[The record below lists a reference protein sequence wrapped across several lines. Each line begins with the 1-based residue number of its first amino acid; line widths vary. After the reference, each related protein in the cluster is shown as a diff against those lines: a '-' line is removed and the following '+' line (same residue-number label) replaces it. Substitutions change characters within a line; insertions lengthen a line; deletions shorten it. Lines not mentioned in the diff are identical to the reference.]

1 MAFDRDQFIER
12 LQQMRRPLQF
22 AARQNVRKI
31 AVLQD
36 LEARVLEWLDAAMAL
51 QPPPAVAANLDAC
64 RRLFSGFD
72 RADPTTKF
80 QVITTTLG
88 RLDHLLALVERRE
101 AVPRQPPIAAPSP
114 ASEEEAGRGAGDA
127 RLSPLPTF
135 PRQGGRSPSAAGRYV
150 KSSTRNGEDRS
161 TDAPIASP
169 EPTDILTQSIQFLKG
184 VGPNRAQMLRRLG
197 IETIGDAL
205 ALLPRRYEDRTNLKP
220 IRSLEVGKQETFEG
234 TILVSGSSR
243 TGRGRRLW
251 EIIIGDATGTLRC
264 LWFQFHE
271 TYMRQRYRTG
281 QRVIVTGEIR
291 INPYSGHRKE
301 VHHPDLE
308 TIEADEREPLHVGRI
323 VPVYPATEGLHQ
335 KTLRTVI
342 KRIVDEFADQASD
355 CLPSTMRERL
365 QLLMAPQAFREVHF
379 PSPEADLAAL
389 NRWTSEAH
397 RRLVFEEFFLLELGL
412 ALRQR
417 ATTIEERGVTY
428 RGTGALGERLRS
440 QLPFTLTAAQQRVVA
455 EIVENMRRPH
465 PMNRLLQGDVGSG
478 KTIVALLAMLLAIES
493 GFQAA
498 IMAPTE
504 ILAEQHYLTMHRLVD
519 RLGVR
524 VTLLTSAT
532 KGSRRR
538 GLLETIAAGD
548 VDLIVGTHALI
559 QEGVEF
565 KTLGLA
571 VIDEQHRFGVLQR
584 ATLKRKGYYPDV
596 LVMTATP
603 IPRTL
608 AMTVY
613 GDLDVS
619 IIDELPPGRLPVMT
633 RLCYDSRRGESY
645 ELMRGAL
652 RQGRQAYVV
661 YPLIEES
668 EKTDLRAATA
678 MAEQL
683 QREVFPEFRVGL
695 LHGRLKSDEKE
706 QIMRA
711 FAAGDLQVLVSTTVI
726 EVGVDVPNASVMLV
740 EHAERFGLAQ
750 LHQLRGRVG
759 RSHHQAYCL
768 LMADFPMSE
777 EAKQRLRAL
786 TESHDGFMIAEQD
799 LEIRGPGE
807 FLGTRQS
814 GLPELRVA
822 HLIRDQR
829 VLAEARREA
838 FALVANDPHLSLPEH
853 AALRQAL
860 LNRWQ
865 HKFELMHVG

>member
-1 MAFDRDQFIER
+1 MAFDRDQFVER
-12 LQQMRRPLQF
+12 LQQIRRPLAF

-36 LEARVLEWLDAAMAL
+36 LEARLLEWLEAATAL
-51 QPPPAVAANLDAC
+51 HPAPELAANLDAC
-64 RRLFSGFD
+64 RRLFTGFD
-72 RADPTTKF
+72 RADPHTKR
-80 QVITTTLG
+80 QVITTALG
-88 RLDHLLALVERRE
+88 RLDHLMVLVDKQLPET
-101 AVPRQPPIAAPSP
+101 PQHPP
-114 ASEEEAGRGAGDA
+114 
-127 RLSPLPTF
+127 LL
-135 PRQGGRSPSAAGRYV
+135 SPSA
-150 KSSTRNGEDRS
+150 SPT
-161 TDAPIASP
+161 TPPAPVNV
-169 EPTDILTQSIQFLKG
+169 LTESIQFLKG
-184 VGPNRAQMLRRLG
+184 VGPARAQMLRRLG

-205 ALLPRRYEDRTNLKP
+205 ALLPRRYDDRTNLKP
-220 IRSLEVGKQETFEG
+220 IRSLQVGTRETFEG

-243 TGRGRRLW
+243 TGRGRRLY
-251 EIIIGDATGTLRC
+251 EMIVGDATGTMRC

-271 TYMRQRYRTG
+271 AYMRQRYRTG
-281 QRVIVTGEIR
+281 QRVIVTGEVR
-291 INPYSGHRKE
+291 INAYSGQRKE

-308 TIEADEREPLHVGRI
+308 LIEADEREPLHTGRM

-342 KRIVDEFADQASD
+342 KRIVDEYAHQVED
-355 CLPSTMRERL
+355 CLPPALRERL
-365 QLLMAPQAFREVHF
+365 HLMEASQALREVHF
-379 PSPEADLAAL
+379 PSADADLEAL
-389 NRWTSEAH
+389 NHWSSEAH

-417 ATTIEERGVTY
+417 DTTIEERRIAY
-428 RGTGALGERLRS
+428 HGTGALADQLRT
-440 QLPFTLTAAQQRVVA
+440 QLPFKLTTAQEHVLA
-455 EIVENMRRPH
+455 EIMANMRRPH

-498 IMAPTE
+498 IMVPTE
-504 ILAEQHYLTMHRLVD
+504 ILAEQHYLTMHRLVEP
-519 RLGVR
+519 LGVR
-524 VTLLTSAT
+524 VMLLTSAI

-538 GLLETIAAGD
+538 ELLETIAAGD

-559 QEGVEF
+559 QEGLEF
-565 KTLGLA
+565 KALGLA

-584 ATLKRKGYYPDV
+584 ATLKRKGYSPDV

-613 GDLDVS
+613 GDLEVS
-619 IIDELPPGRLPVMT
+619 IIDELPPGRLPVIT
-633 RLCYDSRRGESY
+633 QLCYESRRGQSY
-645 ELMRGAL
+645 ELMRQVL
-652 RQGRQAYVV
+652 RQGRQVYVV

-683 QREVFPEFRVGL
+683 QREVLPEFRVGL
-695 LHGRLKSDEKE
+695 LHGRLKSDQKE
-706 QIMRA
+706 HIMRA
-711 FAAGDLQVLVSTTVI
+711 FSSGDLEVLVSTTVI
-726 EVGVDVPNASVMLV
+726 EVGVDVPNATLMLV

-750 LHQLRGRVG
+750 LHQFRGRVG

-777 EAKQRLRAL
+777 EAKQRLQTL
-786 TESHDGFMIAEQD
+786 TEHDDGFMIAERD
-799 LEIRGPGE
+799 LQIRGPGE

-838 FALVANDPHLSLPEH
+838 FALVAEDPHLSRPEH
-853 AALRQAL
+853 GGLRQAL
-860 LNRWQ
+860 MHRWHQ
-865 HKFELMHVG
+865 KFELMHVG

>member
-1 MAFDRDQFIER
+1 MAFDRDQFVER
-12 LQQMRRPLQF
+12 LQQIRRPLEF
-22 AARQNVRKI
+22 AARQNARKI

-36 LEARVLEWLDAAMAL
+36 LEARLLEWLEAASAL
-51 QPPPAVAANLDAC
+51 HPAPELAANLDAC
-64 RRLFSGFD
+64 RRLFIGFD
-72 RADPTTKF
+72 QADPSKKR
-80 QVITTTLG
+80 QVITTALG
-88 RLDHLLALVERRE
+88 RLDHLMLLVD
-101 AVPRQPPIAAPSP
+101 RQLPEHPQRPPLPSP
-114 ASEEEAGRGAGDA
+114 SVPPST
-127 RLSPLPTF
+127 SP
-135 PRQGGRSPSAAGRYV
+135 AAV
-150 KSSTRNGEDRS
+150 NV
-161 TDAPIASP
+161 
-169 EPTDILTQSIQFLKG
+169 LTQSIQFLKG
-184 VGPNRAQMLRRLG
+184 VGPTRAQMLRRLG

-205 ALLPRRYEDRTNLKP
+205 ALLPRRYDDRTNLKP
-220 IRSLEVGKQETFEG
+220 IRNLQVGIQETFEG

-243 TGRGRRLW
+243 TGRGRRLY
-251 EIIIGDATGTLRC
+251 EMIVGDATGTMRC

-281 QRVIVTGEIR
+281 QRVIVTGEVH
-291 INPYSGHRKE
+291 INPYSGQRKE

-308 TIEADEREPLHVGRI
+308 LIEADEREPLHTGRM

-342 KRIVDEFADQASD
+342 KRIVDEYAHQVED
-355 CLPSTMRERL
+355 CLPLGLRERL
-365 QLLMAPQAFREVHF
+365 QLMEASQALREVHF
-379 PSPEADLAAL
+379 PSADADLEAL
-389 NRWTSEAH
+389 NHWSSEAH

-412 ALRQR
+412 ALQQR
-417 ATTIEERGVTY
+417 NTTIEERRITY
-428 RGTGALGERLRS
+428 RGTGALADQLRS
-440 QLPFTLTAAQQRVVA
+440 QLPFELTMAQERVLA
-455 EIVENMRRPH
+455 EIIANMQRPH

-498 IMAPTE
+498 IMVPTE
-504 ILAEQHYLTMHRLVD
+504 ILAEQHYLTMQRLVGP
-519 RLGVR
+519 LGVR
-524 VTLLTSAT
+524 VMLLTSAI
-532 KGSRRR
+532 KGSKRRE
-538 GLLETIAAGD
+538 LLETIAAGD
-548 VDLIVGTHALI
+548 VDLLVGTHALI
-559 QEGVEF
+559 QEGLEF
-565 KTLGLA
+565 RALGLA

-584 ATLKRKGYYPDV
+584 ATLKRKGYSPDV

-619 IIDELPPGRLPVMT
+619 IIDELPPGRLPVVT
-633 RLCYDSRRGESY
+633 KLCYESRRDESY
-645 ELMRGAL
+645 ALMRQVL
-652 RQGRQAYVV
+652 RQGRQVYVV

-683 QREVFPEFRVGL
+683 QREVLPEFRVGL

-706 QIMRA
+706 DIMRA
-711 FAAGDLQVLVSTTVI
+711 FSVGDLQVLVSTTVI
-726 EVGVDVPNASVMLV
+726 EVGVDVPNATLMLV

-777 EAKQRLRAL
+777 EAKQRLQTL
-786 TESHDGFMIAEQD
+786 TEHDDGFMIAERD

-829 VLAEARREA
+829 LLAEARREA
-838 FALVANDPHLSLPEH
+838 FALVDTDPHLSEPAH
-853 AALRQAL
+853 KSLRQGL
-860 LNRWQ
+860 MHRWQ

>member
-1 MAFDRDQFIER
+1 MAFDRDQFVER
-12 LQQMRRPLQF
+12 LQQIRRPLVF

-36 LEARVLEWLDAAMAL
+36 LEARLLEWLEAATAL
-51 QPPPAVAANLDAC
+51 HPAPELAANLDAC
-64 RRLFSGFD
+64 RRLFTGFD
-72 RADPTTKF
+72 RADPSTKR
-80 QVITTTLG
+80 QVITTALG
-88 RLDHLLALVERRE
+88 RLDHLMVLVD
-101 AVPRQPPIAAPSP
+101 RQLPEIPQHP
-114 ASEEEAGRGAGDA
+114 
-127 RLSPLPTF
+127 PLP
-135 PRQGGRSPSAAGRYV
+135 SPSA
-150 KSSTRNGEDRS
+150 SSTTS
-161 TDAPIASP
+161 PAPVNV
-169 EPTDILTQSIQFLKG
+169 LTQSIQFLKG
-184 VGPNRAQMLRRLG
+184 VGPARAQMLRRLG

-205 ALLPRRYEDRTNLKP
+205 ALLPRRYDDRTNLKP
-220 IRSLEVGKQETFEG
+220 IRSLQVGTQETFEG

-243 TGRGRRLW
+243 TGRGRRLY
-251 EIIIGDATGTLRC
+251 EMIVGDATGTMRC

-271 TYMRQRYRTG
+271 AYMRQRYRTG
-281 QRVIVTGEIR
+281 QHVIVTGEVR
-291 INPYSGHRKE
+291 INAYSGQRKE

-308 TIEADEREPLHVGRI
+308 LIEADEHEPLHTGRM

-342 KRIVDEFADQASD
+342 KRIVDEYAHQVED
-355 CLPSTMRERL
+355 CLPPALRQRL
-365 QLLMAPQAFREVHF
+365 RLLEASQALREVHF
-379 PSPEADLAAL
+379 PTADADLEAL
-389 NRWTSEAH
+389 NHWSSEAH

-417 ATTIEERGVTY
+417 DTTIEERRIAY
-428 RGTGALGERLRS
+428 RGTGALADQLRT
-440 QLPFTLTAAQQRVVA
+440 QLPFKLTTAQEHVLA
-455 EIVENMRRPH
+455 EIMANMRRPH

-498 IMAPTE
+498 IMVPTE
-504 ILAEQHYLTMHRLVD
+504 ILAEQHYLTMHRLVEP
-519 RLGVR
+519 LGVR
-524 VTLLTSAT
+524 VMLLTSAI

-538 GLLETIAAGD
+538 ELLETIAAGD

-559 QEGVEF
+559 QEGLEF
-565 KTLGLA
+565 KALGLA

-584 ATLKRKGYYPDV
+584 ATLKRKGYSPDV

-613 GDLDVS
+613 GDLEVS
-619 IIDELPPGRLPVMT
+619 IIDELPPGRLPVIT
-633 RLCYDSRRGESY
+633 QLCYESRRGQSY
-645 ELMRGAL
+645 ELMRQVL
-652 RQGRQAYVV
+652 RQGRQVYVV

-683 QREVFPEFRVGL
+683 QREVLPEFRVGL
-695 LHGRLKSDEKE
+695 LHGRLKSDQKE
-706 QIMRA
+706 HIMRA
-711 FAAGDLQVLVSTTVI
+711 FSTGDLEVLVSTTVI
-726 EVGVDVPNASVMLV
+726 EVGVDVPNATLMLV

-777 EAKQRLRAL
+777 EAKQRLQTL
-786 TESHDGFMIAEQD
+786 TEHDDGFMIAERD

-838 FALVANDPHLSLPEH
+838 FALVAEDPHLSRPEH
-853 AALRQAL
+853 EGLRQAL
-860 LNRWQ
+860 MNRWQ
-865 HKFELMHVG
+865 QKFELMHVG

>member
-1 MAFDRDQFIER
+1 MAFDRDQFVER
-12 LQQMRRPLQF
+12 LQQIRRPLEF

-36 LEARVLEWLDAAMAL
+36 LEARLLEWLEAATAL
-51 QPPPAVAANLDAC
+51 HPAPELAANLDAC
-64 RRLFSGFD
+64 RRLFTGFD
-72 RADPTTKF
+72 RADPSTKR
-80 QVITTTLG
+80 QVITTALG
-88 RLDHLLALVERRE
+88 RLDHLMVLVD
-101 AVPRQPPIAAPSP
+101 RQLPEIPQHP
-114 ASEEEAGRGAGDA
+114 
-127 RLSPLPTF
+127 PLP
-135 PRQGGRSPSAAGRYV
+135 SPSA
-150 KSSTRNGEDRS
+150 SSTTS
-161 TDAPIASP
+161 PAPVNV
-169 EPTDILTQSIQFLKG
+169 LTQSIQFLKG
-184 VGPNRAQMLRRLG
+184 VGPARAQMLRRLG

-205 ALLPRRYEDRTNLKP
+205 ALLPRRYDDRTNLKP
-220 IRSLEVGKQETFEG
+220 IRSLQVGTQETFEG

-243 TGRGRRLW
+243 TGRGRRLY
-251 EIIIGDATGTLRC
+251 EMIVGDATGTMRC

-271 TYMRQRYRTG
+271 AYMRQRYRTG
-281 QRVIVTGEIR
+281 QHVIVTGEVR
-291 INPYSGHRKE
+291 INAYSGQRKE

-308 TIEADEREPLHVGRI
+308 LIEADEHEPLHTGRM

-342 KRIVDEFADQASD
+342 KRIVDEYAHQVED
-355 CLPSTMRERL
+355 CLPPALRQRL
-365 QLLMAPQAFREVHF
+365 RLLEASQALREVHF
-379 PSPEADLAAL
+379 PTADADLEAL
-389 NRWTSEAH
+389 NHWSSEAH

-417 ATTIEERGVTY
+417 DTTIEERRIAY
-428 RGTGALGERLRS
+428 RGTGALADQLRT
-440 QLPFTLTAAQQRVVA
+440 QLPFELTTAQEHVLA
-455 EIVENMRRPH
+455 EIMANMRRPH

-498 IMAPTE
+498 IMVPTE
-504 ILAEQHYLTMHRLVD
+504 ILAEQHYLTMHRLVEP
-519 RLGVR
+519 LGVR
-524 VTLLTSAT
+524 VMLLTSAI

-538 GLLETIAAGD
+538 ELLETIAAGD

-559 QEGVEF
+559 QEGLEF
-565 KTLGLA
+565 KALGLA

-584 ATLKRKGYYPDV
+584 ATLKRKGYSPDV

-613 GDLDVS
+613 GDLEVS
-619 IIDELPPGRLPVMT
+619 IIDELPPGRLPVIT
-633 RLCYDSRRGESY
+633 QLCYESRRGQSY
-645 ELMRGAL
+645 ELMRQVL
-652 RQGRQAYVV
+652 RQGRQVYVV

-683 QREVFPEFRVGL
+683 QREVLPEFRVGL
-695 LHGRLKSDEKE
+695 LHGRLKSDQKE
-706 QIMRA
+706 HIMRA
-711 FAAGDLQVLVSTTVI
+711 FSTGDLEVLVSTTVI
-726 EVGVDVPNASVMLV
+726 EVGVDVPNATLMLV

-777 EAKQRLRAL
+777 EAKQRLQTL
-786 TESHDGFMIAEQD
+786 TEHDDGFMIAERD

-838 FALVANDPHLSLPEH
+838 FALVAEDPHLSRPEH
-853 AALRQAL
+853 EGLRQAL
-860 LNRWQ
+860 MNRWQ
-865 HKFELMHVG
+865 QKFELMHVG

>member
-1 MAFDRDQFIER
+1 MAFDRDQFVER
-12 LQQMRRPLQF
+12 LQQIRRPLVF

-36 LEARVLEWLDAAMAL
+36 LEARLLEWLEAATAL
-51 QPPPAVAANLDAC
+51 HPAPELAANLDAC
-64 RRLFSGFD
+64 RRLFTGFD
-72 RADPTTKF
+72 RADPSTKR
-80 QVITTTLG
+80 QVITTALG
-88 RLDHLLALVERRE
+88 RLDHLMVLVD
-101 AVPRQPPIAAPSP
+101 RQLPEIPQHP
-114 ASEEEAGRGAGDA
+114 
-127 RLSPLPTF
+127 PLP
-135 PRQGGRSPSAAGRYV
+135 SPSA
-150 KSSTRNGEDRS
+150 SSTTS
-161 TDAPIASP
+161 PAPVNV
-169 EPTDILTQSIQFLKG
+169 LTQSIQFLKG
-184 VGPNRAQMLRRLG
+184 VGPARAQMLRRLG

-205 ALLPRRYEDRTNLKP
+205 ALLPRRYDDRTNLKP
-220 IRSLEVGKQETFEG
+220 IRSLQVGTQETFEG

-243 TGRGRRLW
+243 TGRGRRLY
-251 EIIIGDATGTLRC
+251 EMIVGDATGTMRC

-271 TYMRQRYRTG
+271 AYMRQRYRTG
-281 QRVIVTGEIR
+281 QHVIVTGEVR
-291 INPYSGHRKE
+291 INAYSGQRKE

-308 TIEADEREPLHVGRI
+308 LIEADEHEPLHTGRM

-342 KRIVDEFADQASD
+342 KRIVDEYAHQVED
-355 CLPSTMRERL
+355 CLPPALRQRL
-365 QLLMAPQAFREVHF
+365 RLLEASQALREVHF
-379 PSPEADLAAL
+379 PTADADLEAL
-389 NRWTSEAH
+389 NHWSSDAH

-417 ATTIEERGVTY
+417 DTTIEERRIAY
-428 RGTGALGERLRS
+428 RGTGALADQLRT
-440 QLPFTLTAAQQRVVA
+440 QLPFELTTAQEHVLA
-455 EIVENMRRPH
+455 EIMANMRRPH

-498 IMAPTE
+498 IMVPTE
-504 ILAEQHYLTMHRLVD
+504 ILAEQHYLTMHRLVEP
-519 RLGVR
+519 LGVR
-524 VTLLTSAT
+524 VMLLTSAI

-538 GLLETIAAGD
+538 ELLETIAAGD

-559 QEGVEF
+559 QEGLEF
-565 KTLGLA
+565 KALGLA

-584 ATLKRKGYYPDV
+584 ATLKRKGYSPDV

-613 GDLDVS
+613 GDLEVS
-619 IIDELPPGRLPVMT
+619 IIDELPPGRLPVIT
-633 RLCYDSRRGESY
+633 QLCYESRRGQSY
-645 ELMRGAL
+645 ELMRQVL
-652 RQGRQAYVV
+652 RQGRQVYVV

-683 QREVFPEFRVGL
+683 QREVLPEFRVGL
-695 LHGRLKSDEKE
+695 LHGRLKSDQKE
-706 QIMRA
+706 HIMRA
-711 FAAGDLQVLVSTTVI
+711 FSTGDLEVLVSTTVI
-726 EVGVDVPNASVMLV
+726 EVGVDVPNATLILV

-768 LMADFPMSE
+768 LMANFPMSE
-777 EAKQRLRAL
+777 EAKQRLQTL
-786 TESHDGFMIAEQD
+786 TEHDDGFMIAERD

-838 FALVANDPHLSLPEH
+838 FALVAEDPHLSRPEH
-853 AALRQAL
+853 EGLRQAL
-860 LNRWQ
+860 MNRWQ
-865 HKFELMHVG
+865 QKFELMHVG

>member
-1 MAFDRDQFIER
+1 MAFDRDQFVER
-12 LQQMRRPLQF
+12 LQQIRRPLVF

-36 LEARVLEWLDAAMAL
+36 LEARLLEWLEAATAL
-51 QPPPAVAANLDAC
+51 HPAPELAANLDAC
-64 RRLFSGFD
+64 RRLFTGFD
-72 RADPTTKF
+72 RADPSTKR
-80 QVITTTLG
+80 QVITTALG
-88 RLDHLLALVERRE
+88 RLDHLMVLVD
-101 AVPRQPPIAAPSP
+101 RQLPEIPQHP
-114 ASEEEAGRGAGDA
+114 
-127 RLSPLPTF
+127 PLP
-135 PRQGGRSPSAAGRYV
+135 SPSA
-150 KSSTRNGEDRS
+150 SSTTS
-161 TDAPIASP
+161 PAPVNV
-169 EPTDILTQSIQFLKG
+169 LTQSIQFLKG
-184 VGPNRAQMLRRLG
+184 VGPARAQMLRRLG

-205 ALLPRRYEDRTNLKP
+205 ALLPRRYDDRTNLKP
-220 IRSLEVGKQETFEG
+220 IRSLQVGTQETFEG

-243 TGRGRRLW
+243 TGRGRRLY
-251 EIIIGDATGTLRC
+251 EMIVGDATGTMRC

-271 TYMRQRYRTG
+271 AYMRQRYRTG
-281 QRVIVTGEIR
+281 QHVIVTGEVR
-291 INPYSGHRKE
+291 INAYSGQRKE

-308 TIEADEREPLHVGRI
+308 LIEADEHEPLHTGRM

-342 KRIVDEFADQASD
+342 KRIVDEYAHQVED
-355 CLPSTMRERL
+355 CLPPALRQRL
-365 QLLMAPQAFREVHF
+365 HLLEASQALREVHF
-379 PSPEADLAAL
+379 PSADADLEAL
-389 NRWTSEAH
+389 NHWSSEAH

-417 ATTIEERGVTY
+417 DTTIEERRIAY
-428 RGTGALGERLRS
+428 RGTGALADQLRT
-440 QLPFTLTAAQQRVVA
+440 QLPFKLTTAQEHVLA
-455 EIVENMRRPH
+455 EIMANMRRPH

-498 IMAPTE
+498 IMVPTE
-504 ILAEQHYLTMHRLVD
+504 ILAEQHYLTMHRLVEP
-519 RLGVR
+519 LGVR
-524 VTLLTSAT
+524 VMLLTSAI

-538 GLLETIAAGD
+538 ELLETIAAGD

-559 QEGVEF
+559 QEGLEF
-565 KTLGLA
+565 KALGLA

-584 ATLKRKGYYPDV
+584 ATLKRKGYSPDV

-613 GDLDVS
+613 GDLEVS
-619 IIDELPPGRLPVMT
+619 IIDELPPGRLPVIT
-633 RLCYDSRRGESY
+633 QLCYESRRGQSY
-645 ELMRGAL
+645 ELMRQVL
-652 RQGRQAYVV
+652 RQGRQVYVV

-683 QREVFPEFRVGL
+683 QREVLPEFRVGL
-695 LHGRLKSDEKE
+695 LHGRLKSDQKE
-706 QIMRA
+706 HIMRA
-711 FAAGDLQVLVSTTVI
+711 FSTGDLEVLVSTTVI
-726 EVGVDVPNASVMLV
+726 EVGVDVPNATLMLV

-768 LMADFPMSE
+768 LMANFPMSE
-777 EAKQRLRAL
+777 EAKQRLQTL
-786 TESHDGFMIAEQD
+786 TEHDDGFMIAERD

-838 FALVANDPHLSLPEH
+838 FALVAEDPHLSRPEH
-853 AALRQAL
+853 EGLRQAL
-860 LNRWQ
+860 MNRWQ
-865 HKFELMHVG
+865 QKFELMHVG

>member
-1 MAFDRDQFIER
+1 MAFDRDQFVER
-12 LQQMRRPLQF
+12 LQQIRRPLEF
-22 AARQNVRKI
+22 AARQNARKI

-36 LEARVLEWLDAAMAL
+36 LEARLLEWLEAASAL
-51 QPPPAVAANLDAC
+51 HPAPELAANLDAC
-64 RRLFSGFD
+64 RRLFIGFD
-72 RADPTTKF
+72 QADPSKKR
-80 QVITTTLG
+80 QVITTALG
-88 RLDHLLALVERRE
+88 RLDHLMLLVD
-101 AVPRQPPIAAPSP
+101 RQLPEHPQRPPLPSP
-114 ASEEEAGRGAGDA
+114 SVPPST
-127 RLSPLPTF
+127 SP
-135 PRQGGRSPSAAGRYV
+135 AAV
-150 KSSTRNGEDRS
+150 NV
-161 TDAPIASP
+161 
-169 EPTDILTQSIQFLKG
+169 LTQSIQFLKG
-184 VGPNRAQMLRRLG
+184 VGPTRAQMLRRLG

-205 ALLPRRYEDRTNLKP
+205 ALLPRRYDDRTNLKP
-220 IRSLEVGKQETFEG
+220 IRNLQVGIQETFEG

-243 TGRGRRLW
+243 TGRGRRLY
-251 EIIIGDATGTLRC
+251 EMIVGDATGTMRC

-281 QRVIVTGEIR
+281 QRVIVTGEVH
-291 INPYSGHRKE
+291 INPYSGQRKE

-308 TIEADEREPLHVGRI
+308 LIEADEREPLHTGRM

-342 KRIVDEFADQASD
+342 KRIVDEYAHQVED
-355 CLPSTMRERL
+355 CLPLGLRERL
-365 QLLMAPQAFREVHF
+365 QLMEASQALREVHF
-379 PSPEADLAAL
+379 PSADADLEAL
-389 NRWTSEAH
+389 NHWSSEAH

-412 ALRQR
+412 ALQQR
-417 ATTIEERGVTY
+417 NTTIEERRITY
-428 RGTGALGERLRS
+428 RGTGALADQLRS
-440 QLPFTLTAAQQRVVA
+440 QLPFELTMAQERVLA
-455 EIVENMRRPH
+455 EIIANMQRPH

-498 IMAPTE
+498 IMVPTE
-504 ILAEQHYLTMHRLVD
+504 ILAEQHYLTMQRLVGP
-519 RLGVR
+519 LGVR
-524 VTLLTSAT
+524 VMLLTSAI
-532 KGSRRR
+532 KGSKRRE
-538 GLLETIAAGD
+538 LLETIAAGD
-548 VDLIVGTHALI
+548 VDLLVGTHALI
-559 QEGVEF
+559 QEGLEF
-565 KTLGLA
+565 RALGLA

-584 ATLKRKGYYPDV
+584 ATLKRKSYSPDV

-619 IIDELPPGRLPVMT
+619 IIDELPPGRLPVVT
-633 RLCYDSRRGESY
+633 KLCYESRRDESY
-645 ELMRGAL
+645 ALMRQVL
-652 RQGRQAYVV
+652 RQGRQVYVV

-683 QREVFPEFRVGL
+683 QREVLPEFRVGL

-706 QIMRA
+706 DIMRA
-711 FAAGDLQVLVSTTVI
+711 FSVGDLQVLVSTTVI
-726 EVGVDVPNASVMLV
+726 EVGVDVPNATLMLV

-777 EAKQRLRAL
+777 EAKQRLQTL
-786 TESHDGFMIAEQD
+786 TEHDDGFMIAERD

-829 VLAEARREA
+829 LLAEARREA
-838 FALVANDPHLSLPEH
+838 FALVDTDPHLSEPAH
-853 AALRQAL
+853 KSLRQAL
-860 LNRWQ
+860 MHRWQ

>member
-1 MAFDRDQFIER
+1 MAFDHDRFIER

-36 LEARVLEWLDAAMAL
+36 LEARLLDWLDAAVAL
-51 QPPPAVAANLDAC
+51 QPPPDIAANLDAC
-64 RRLFSGFD
+64 RRLFTGFD
-72 RADPTTKF
+72 RADPTTKL
-80 QVITTTLG
+80 QVITTALG
-88 RLDHLLALVERRE
+88 RLDHLLALAERHE
-101 AVPRQPPIAAPSP
+101 AVRHQPIAAPFPS
-114 ASEEEAGRGAGDA
+114 
-127 RLSPLPTF
+127 TF
-135 PRQGGRSPSAAGRYV
+135 PRQGDSTAFASGHSINPPTVGDPERVFDSPAA
-150 KSSTRNGEDRS
+150 
-161 TDAPIASP
+161 PPASI
-169 EPTDILTQSIQFLKG
+169 DIFSQSMQFIKG

-205 ALLPRRYEDRTNLKP
+205 ALLPRRYEDRANLKP
-220 IRSLEVGKQETFEG
+220 IRSLEVGMQETFEG
-234 TILVSGSSR
+234 IILVSGSSR
-243 TGRGRRLW
+243 TGRGRRLY
-251 EIIIGDATGTLRC
+251 EIIVGDATGTLRC

-308 TIEADEREPLHVGRI
+308 VIDADEHEPLHVGRI

-342 KRIVDEFADQASD
+342 KRIVDEFANQAPD
-355 CLPSTMRERL
+355 CLPPALRERL
-365 QLLMAPQAFREVHF
+365 HLLRTPQALRDVHF
-379 PSPEADLAAL
+379 PSSEADLEAL
-389 NRWTSEAH
+389 NHWSSEAH

-417 ATTIEERGVTY
+417 ETTVEERAVAY
-428 RGTGALGERLRS
+428 HGTGVLAERLRA
-440 QLPFTLTAAQQRVVA
+440 QLPFQLTAAQERVLA
-455 EIVENMRRPH
+455 EIVENMRQPH

-504 ILAEQHYLTMHRLVD
+504 ILAEQHYLTMQPLVQT
-519 RLGVR
+519 LGVR
-524 VTLLTSAT
+524 LTLLTSAM
-532 KGSRRR
+532 KGRRR
-538 GLLETIAAGD
+538 RELLETIAAGD
-548 VDLIVGTHALI
+548 VDLMIGTHALI

-565 KTLGLA
+565 KALGLA

-619 IIDELPPGRLPVMT
+619 IIDEFPPGRLPVIT
-633 RLCYDSRRGESY
+633 RLCYDSRRGENY
-645 ELMRGAL
+645 DFMRGAL
-652 RQGRQAYVV
+652 RQGRQVYVV

-706 QIMRA
+706 QIMRD
-711 FAAGDLQVLVSTTVI
+711 FSAGDPQVLVSTTVI
-726 EVGVDVPNASVMLV
+726 EVGVDVPNATVMLV

-768 LMADFPMSE
+768 LMANFPMSE
-777 EAKQRLRAL
+777 EAKQRLQAL
-786 TESHDGFMIAEQD
+786 MESHDGFVIAERD
-799 LEIRGPGE
+799 LDIRGPGE

-829 VLAEARREA
+829 ILAEARREA
-838 FALVANDPHLSLPEH
+838 FALVASDPHLSLPEH

-860 LNRWQ
+860 MNRWQ
-865 HKFELMHVG
+865 QKFELMYVG

>member
-1 MAFDRDQFIER
+1 MAFDRDQFVER
-12 LQQMRRPLQF
+12 LQQIRRPLEF
-22 AARQNVRKI
+22 AARQNARKI

-36 LEARVLEWLDAAMAL
+36 LEARLLEWLEAASAL
-51 QPPPAVAANLDAC
+51 HPAPELAANLDAC
-64 RRLFSGFD
+64 RRLFIGFD
-72 RADPTTKF
+72 QADPSKKR
-80 QVITTTLG
+80 QVITTALG
-88 RLDHLLALVERRE
+88 RLDHLMLLVD
-101 AVPRQPPIAAPSP
+101 RQLPEHPQRPPLPSP
-114 ASEEEAGRGAGDA
+114 SVPPST
-127 RLSPLPTF
+127 SP
-135 PRQGGRSPSAAGRYV
+135 AAV
-150 KSSTRNGEDRS
+150 NV
-161 TDAPIASP
+161 
-169 EPTDILTQSIQFLKG
+169 LTQSIQFLKG
-184 VGPNRAQMLRRLG
+184 VGPTRAQMLRRLG

-205 ALLPRRYEDRTNLKP
+205 ALLPRRYDDRTNLKP
-220 IRSLEVGKQETFEG
+220 IRNLQVGIQETFEG

-243 TGRGRRLW
+243 TGRGRRLY
-251 EIIIGDATGTLRC
+251 EMIVGDATGTMRC

-281 QRVIVTGEIR
+281 QRVIVTGEVH
-291 INPYSGHRKE
+291 INPYSGQRKE

-308 TIEADEREPLHVGRI
+308 LIEADEREPLHTGRM

-342 KRIVDEFADQASD
+342 KRIVDEYAHQVED
-355 CLPSTMRERL
+355 CLPLGLRERL
-365 QLLMAPQAFREVHF
+365 QLMEASQALREVHF
-379 PSPEADLAAL
+379 PSADADLEAL
-389 NRWTSEAH
+389 NHWSSEAH

-412 ALRQR
+412 ALQQR
-417 ATTIEERGVTY
+417 NTTIEERRITY
-428 RGTGALGERLRS
+428 RGTGALADQLRS
-440 QLPFTLTAAQQRVVA
+440 QLPFELTMAQERVLA
-455 EIVENMRRPH
+455 EIIANMQRPH

-498 IMAPTE
+498 IMVPTE
-504 ILAEQHYLTMHRLVD
+504 ILAEQHYLTMQRLVGP
-519 RLGVR
+519 LGVR
-524 VTLLTSAT
+524 VMLLTSAI
-532 KGSRRR
+532 KGSKRRE
-538 GLLETIAAGD
+538 LLETIAAGD
-548 VDLIVGTHALI
+548 VDLLVGTHALI
-559 QEGVEF
+559 QEGLEF
-565 KTLGLA
+565 RALGLA

-584 ATLKRKGYYPDV
+584 ATLKRKGYSPDV

-619 IIDELPPGRLPVMT
+619 IIDELPPGRLPVVT
-633 RLCYDSRRGESY
+633 KLCYESRRDESY
-645 ELMRGAL
+645 ALMRQVL
-652 RQGRQAYVV
+652 RQGRQVYVV

-683 QREVFPEFRVGL
+683 QREVLPEFRVGL

-706 QIMRA
+706 DIMRA
-711 FAAGDLQVLVSTTVI
+711 FSVGDLQVLVSTTVI
-726 EVGVDVPNASVMLV
+726 EVGVDVPNATLMLV

-777 EAKQRLRAL
+777 EAKQRLQTL
-786 TESHDGFMIAEQD
+786 TEHDDGFMIAERD

-829 VLAEARREA
+829 LLAEARREA
-838 FALVANDPHLSLPEH
+838 FALVDTDPHLSEPAH
-853 AALRQAL
+853 KSLRQAL
-860 LNRWQ
+860 MHRWQ

>member
-1 MAFDRDQFIER
+1 MAFDRDQFVER
-12 LQQMRRPLQF
+12 LQQIRRPLVF

-36 LEARVLEWLDAAMAL
+36 LEARLLEWLEAATAL
-51 QPPPAVAANLDAC
+51 HPAPELAANLDAC
-64 RRLFSGFD
+64 RRLFTGFD
-72 RADPTTKF
+72 RADPSTKR
-80 QVITTTLG
+80 QVITTALG
-88 RLDHLLALVERRE
+88 RLDHLMVLVD
-101 AVPRQPPIAAPSP
+101 RQLPEIPQHP
-114 ASEEEAGRGAGDA
+114 
-127 RLSPLPTF
+127 PLP
-135 PRQGGRSPSAAGRYV
+135 SPSA
-150 KSSTRNGEDRS
+150 SSTTS
-161 TDAPIASP
+161 PAPVNV
-169 EPTDILTQSIQFLKG
+169 LTQSIQFLKG
-184 VGPNRAQMLRRLG
+184 VGPARAQMLRRLG

-205 ALLPRRYEDRTNLKP
+205 ALLPRRYDDRTNLKP
-220 IRSLEVGKQETFEG
+220 IRSLQVGTQETFEG

-243 TGRGRRLW
+243 TGRGRRLY
-251 EIIIGDATGTLRC
+251 EMIVGDATGTMRC

-271 TYMRQRYRTG
+271 AYMRQRYRTG
-281 QRVIVTGEIR
+281 QHVIVTGEVR
-291 INPYSGHRKE
+291 INAYSGQRKE

-308 TIEADEREPLHVGRI
+308 LIEADEHEPLHTGRM

-342 KRIVDEFADQASD
+342 KRIVDEYAHQVED
-355 CLPSTMRERL
+355 CLPPALRQRL
-365 QLLMAPQAFREVHF
+365 HLLEASQALREVHF
-379 PSPEADLAAL
+379 PSADADLEAL
-389 NRWTSEAH
+389 NHWSSEAH

-417 ATTIEERGVTY
+417 DTTIEERRIAY
-428 RGTGALGERLRS
+428 RGTGALADQLRT
-440 QLPFTLTAAQQRVVA
+440 QLPFKLTTAQEHVLA
-455 EIVENMRRPH
+455 EIMANMRRPH

-498 IMAPTE
+498 IMVPTE
-504 ILAEQHYLTMHRLVD
+504 ILAEQHYLTMHRLVEP
-519 RLGVR
+519 LGVR
-524 VTLLTSAT
+524 VMLLTSAI

-538 GLLETIAAGD
+538 ELLETIAAGD

-559 QEGVEF
+559 QEGLEF
-565 KTLGLA
+565 KALGLA

-584 ATLKRKGYYPDV
+584 ATLKRKGYSPDV

-613 GDLDVS
+613 GDLEVS
-619 IIDELPPGRLPVMT
+619 IIDELPPGRLPVIT
-633 RLCYDSRRGESY
+633 QLCYESRRGQSY
-645 ELMRGAL
+645 ELMRQVL
-652 RQGRQAYVV
+652 RQGRQVYVV

-683 QREVFPEFRVGL
+683 QREVLPEFRVGL
-695 LHGRLKSDEKE
+695 LHGRLKSDQKE
-706 QIMRA
+706 HIMRA
-711 FAAGDLQVLVSTTVI
+711 FSTGDLEVLVSTTVI
-726 EVGVDVPNASVMLV
+726 EVGVDVPNATLILV

-777 EAKQRLRAL
+777 EAKRRLQTL
-786 TESHDGFMIAEQD
+786 TEYDDGFMIAERD

-838 FALVANDPHLSLPEH
+838 FALVAEDPHLSRPEH
-853 AALRQAL
+853 EGLRQAL
-860 LNRWQ
+860 MNRWQ
-865 HKFELMHVG
+865 QKFELMHVG

>member
-1 MAFDRDQFIER
+1 MAFDRDQFVER
-12 LQQMRRPLQF
+12 LQQIRRPLEF

-36 LEARVLEWLDAAMAL
+36 LEARLLEWLEAATAL
-51 QPPPAVAANLDAC
+51 HPAPELAANLDAC
-64 RRLFSGFD
+64 RRLFTGFD
-72 RADPTTKF
+72 RADPSTKR
-80 QVITTTLG
+80 QVITTALG
-88 RLDHLLALVERRE
+88 RLDHLMVLVD
-101 AVPRQPPIAAPSP
+101 RQLPEIPQHP
-114 ASEEEAGRGAGDA
+114 
-127 RLSPLPTF
+127 PLP
-135 PRQGGRSPSAAGRYV
+135 SPSA
-150 KSSTRNGEDRS
+150 SSTTS
-161 TDAPIASP
+161 PAPVNV
-169 EPTDILTQSIQFLKG
+169 LTQSIQFLKG
-184 VGPNRAQMLRRLG
+184 VGPARAQMLRRLG

-205 ALLPRRYEDRTNLKP
+205 ALLPRRYDDRTNLKP
-220 IRSLEVGKQETFEG
+220 IRSLQVGTQETFEG

-243 TGRGRRLW
+243 TGRGRRLY
-251 EIIIGDATGTLRC
+251 EMIVGDATGTMRC

-271 TYMRQRYRTG
+271 AYMRQRYRTG
-281 QRVIVTGEIR
+281 QHVIVTGEVR
-291 INPYSGHRKE
+291 INAYSGQRKE

-308 TIEADEREPLHVGRI
+308 LIEADEHEPLHTGRM

-342 KRIVDEFADQASD
+342 KRIVDEYAHQVED
-355 CLPSTMRERL
+355 CLPPALRQRL
-365 QLLMAPQAFREVHF
+365 RLLEASQALREVHF
-379 PSPEADLAAL
+379 PTADADLEAL
-389 NRWTSEAH
+389 NHWSSDAH

-417 ATTIEERGVTY
+417 DTTIEERRIAY
-428 RGTGALGERLRS
+428 RGTGALADQLRT
-440 QLPFTLTAAQQRVVA
+440 QLPFELTTAQEHVLA
-455 EIVENMRRPH
+455 EIMANMRRPH

-498 IMAPTE
+498 IMVPTE
-504 ILAEQHYLTMHRLVD
+504 ILAEQHYLTMHRLVEP
-519 RLGVR
+519 LGVR
-524 VTLLTSAT
+524 VMLLTSAI

-538 GLLETIAAGD
+538 ELLETIAAGD

-559 QEGVEF
+559 QEGLEF
-565 KTLGLA
+565 KALGLA

-584 ATLKRKGYYPDV
+584 ATLKRKGYSPDV

-613 GDLDVS
+613 GDLEVS
-619 IIDELPPGRLPVMT
+619 IIDELPPGRLPVIT
-633 RLCYDSRRGESY
+633 QLCYESRRGQSY
-645 ELMRGAL
+645 ELMRQVL
-652 RQGRQAYVV
+652 RQGRQVYVV

-683 QREVFPEFRVGL
+683 QREVLPEFRVGL
-695 LHGRLKSDEKE
+695 LHGRLKSDQKE
-706 QIMRA
+706 HIMRA
-711 FAAGDLQVLVSTTVI
+711 FSTGDLEVLVSTTVI
-726 EVGVDVPNASVMLV
+726 EVGVDVPNATLILV

-768 LMADFPMSE
+768 LMANFPMSE
-777 EAKQRLRAL
+777 EAKQRLQTL
-786 TESHDGFMIAEQD
+786 TEHDDGFMIAERD

-838 FALVANDPHLSLPEH
+838 FALVAEDPHLSRPEH
-853 AALRQAL
+853 EGLRQAL
-860 LNRWQ
+860 MNRWQ
-865 HKFELMHVG
+865 QKFELMHVG

>member
-1 MAFDRDQFIER
+1 MAYDPGQFIER

-22 AARQNVRKI
+22 AARQTVRKI

-36 LEARVLEWLDAAMAL
+36 LEARLLEWLDAATAL
-51 QPPPAVAANLDAC
+51 QPSPDIVANLDAC
-64 RRLFSGFD
+64 RRLFIGLD
-72 RADPTTKF
+72 DADPTTKLRL
-80 QVITTTLG
+80 ITTALS
-88 RLDHLLALVERRE
+88 RLDHLIALVEQRSAGE
-101 AVPRQPPIAAPSP
+101 RQHLSLASP
-114 ASEEEAGRGAGDA
+114 FPNST
-127 RLSPLPTF
+127 SPHPE
-135 PRQGGRSPSAAGRYV
+135 GRSTLAALDMAGGPAAA
-150 KSSTRNGEDRS
+150 SQAEPPTEAPTNAAAS
-161 TDAPIASP
+161 TDV
-169 EPTDILTQSIQFLKG
+169 LTQPIQFIKG

-197 IETIGDAL
+197 IETIADAL
-205 ALLPRRYEDRTNLKP
+205 VLMPRRYEDRTNLKL
-220 IRSLEVGKQETFEG
+220 IHTLQVGMQETFEG

-243 TGRGRRLW
+243 TGRGKRLY
-251 EIIIGDATGTLRC
+251 EVIVGDATGTIRC

-271 TYMRQRYRTG
+271 AYMRQRYRTG
-281 QRVIVTGEIR
+281 QRVIVSGEIR
-291 INPYSGHRKE
+291 INPYSSHRKE

-308 TIEADEREPLHVGRI
+308 IMETEEREPLHVGRI

-335 KTLRTVI
+335 KTLRSVI
-342 KRIVDEFADQASD
+342 KRIVDDYAPQARD
-355 CLPSTMRERL
+355 CLPPTVRERL
-365 QLLMAPQAFREVHF
+365 HLMMASQALREVHF
-379 PSPEADLAAL
+379 PPADADLEAL
-389 NRWTSEAH
+389 NRWSSPAH

-417 ATTIEERGVTY
+417 ETTVEERGVSY
-428 RGTGALGERLRS
+428 RGTGTLAEQLRMR
-440 QLPFTLTAAQQRVVA
+440 LPFQLTAAQERVLA
-455 EIVENMRRPH
+455 EILENMRRPH

-504 ILAEQHYLTMHRLVD
+504 ILAEQHYLTMERLVHA
-519 RLGVR
+519 LGVR
-524 VTLLTSAT
+524 VTLLTSAI
-532 KGSRRR
+532 KGGRRR
-538 GLLETIAAGD
+538 SLLEAISAGD

-559 QEGVEF
+559 QEGVAF
-565 KTLGLA
+565 KGLGLA

-584 ATLKRKGYYPDV
+584 ATLKHKGYSPDV

-619 IIDELPPGRLPVMT
+619 IIDELPPGRLPVLT
-633 RLCYDSRRGESY
+633 RLGYESRRGESY
-645 ELMRGAL
+645 DLMRQEL
-652 RQGRQAYVV
+652 RRGRQAYVV

-695 LHGRLKSDEKE
+695 LHGRLRSDDKE
-706 QIMRA
+706 HIMRA
-711 FAAGDLQVLVSTTVI
+711 FSAGDLRVLVSTTVI
-726 EVGVDVPNASVMLV
+726 EVGVDVPNATVMLV

-759 RSHHQAYCL
+759 RSCHQAYCL

-777 EAKQRLRAL
+777 EAKQRLQAL
-786 TESHDGFMIAEQD
+786 RDSHDGFVIAERD

-829 VLAEARREA
+829 ILAEARREA
-838 FALVANDPHLSLPEH
+838 FTLVAEDPHLSRPEH

-860 LNRWQ
+860 VNRWRQ
-865 HKFELMHVG
+865 SFELMHVG

>member
-1 MAFDRDQFIER
+1 MAFDRDQFVER
-12 LQQMRRPLQF
+12 LQQIRRPLEF

-31 AVLQD
+31 SMLQD
-36 LEARVLEWLDAAMAL
+36 LEARLLEWLEAATAL
-51 QPPPAVAANLDAC
+51 HPAPELAANLDAC
-64 RRLFSGFD
+64 RRLFTGFD
-72 RADPTTKF
+72 QADPSTKR
-80 QVITTTLG
+80 QVISTALG
-88 RLDHLLALVERRE
+88 RLDHLMGLVD
-101 AVPRQPPIAAPSP
+101 RQLPESP
-114 ASEEEAGRGAGDA
+114 QRP
-127 RLSPLPTF
+127 PLP
-135 PRQGGRSPSAAGRYV
+135 SPSA
-150 KSSTRNGEDRS
+150 SPTTSP
-161 TDAPIASP
+161 APVNVLS
-169 EPTDILTQSIQFLKG
+169 QSIQFLKG
-184 VGPNRAQMLRRLG
+184 VGPARAQMLRRLG

-205 ALLPRRYEDRTNLKP
+205 ALLPRRYDDRTHLKP
-220 IRSLEVGKQETFEG
+220 IRSLQVGTQETFEG

-243 TGRGRRLW
+243 TGRGRRLY
-251 EIIIGDATGTLRC
+251 EMIVGDATGTIRC

-271 TYMRQRYRTG
+271 AYMRQRYRIG
-281 QRVIVTGEIR
+281 QRVIVTGEVR
-291 INPYSGHRKE
+291 INPYSGQRKE

-308 TIEADEREPLHVGRI
+308 HIEADEREPLHTGRM

-342 KRIVDEFADQASD
+342 KRIVDEYAHQVED
-355 CLPSTMRERL
+355 CLPPVLRERL
-365 QLLMAPQAFREVHF
+365 HLMEASQALREVHF
-379 PSPEADLAAL
+379 PSVDADLEAL
-389 NRWTSEAH
+389 NHWSSAAH

-417 ATTIEERGVTY
+417 NTTIEERRIAY
-428 RGTGALGERLRS
+428 RGTGALADQLRG
-440 QLPFTLTAAQQRVVA
+440 QLPFKLTMAQERVLA
-455 EIVENMRRPH
+455 EIMANMRRPH

-498 IMAPTE
+498 IMVPTE
-504 ILAEQHYLTMHRLVD
+504 ILAEQHYLTMHRLVEP
-519 RLGVR
+519 LGVR
-524 VTLLTSAT
+524 VMLLTSAI

-538 GLLETIAAGD
+538 ELLEAIAAGE
-548 VDLIVGTHALI
+548 VDLVVGTHALI
-559 QEGVEF
+559 QEGLEF
-565 KTLGLA
+565 RALGLA

-584 ATLKRKGYYPDV
+584 ATLKRKGYAPDV

-608 AMTVY
+608 SMTVY
-613 GDLDVS
+613 GDLEVS
-619 IIDELPPGRLPVMT
+619 IIDELPPGRLPVIT
-633 RLCYDSRRGESY
+633 KLCYESRRDESY
-645 ELMRGAL
+645 ELMKQVL
-652 RQGRQAYVV
+652 RQGRQVYVV

-683 QREVFPEFRVGL
+683 QREVLPEFRVGL

-706 QIMRA
+706 HIMRA
-711 FAAGDLQVLVSTTVI
+711 FSAGDLQVLVSTTVI
-726 EVGVDVPNASVMLV
+726 EVGVDVPNATLMLV

-768 LMADFPMSE
+768 LMAEFPMSE
-777 EAKQRLRAL
+777 EAKQRLRTL
-786 TESHDGFMIAEQD
+786 TEHDDGFVIAERD

-829 VLAEARREA
+829 VLAEARHEA
-838 FALVANDPHLSLPEH
+838 FALVAEDPHLSRPEH
-853 AALRQAL
+853 ESLRQAL
-860 LNRWQ
+860 MHRWQ
-865 HKFELMHVG
+865 HKFELMYVG

>member
-1 MAFDRDQFIER
+1 MAFDRDQFVER
-12 LQQMRRPLQF
+12 LQQIRRPLEF

-36 LEARVLEWLDAAMAL
+36 LEARLLEWLEAATAL
-51 QPPPAVAANLDAC
+51 HPAPELAANLDAC
-64 RRLFSGFD
+64 RRLFTGFD
-72 RADPTTKF
+72 RADPSTKR
-80 QVITTTLG
+80 QVITTALG
-88 RLDHLLALVERRE
+88 RLDHLMVLVD
-101 AVPRQPPIAAPSP
+101 RQLHEIPQHP
-114 ASEEEAGRGAGDA
+114 
-127 RLSPLPTF
+127 PLP
-135 PRQGGRSPSAAGRYV
+135 SPSA
-150 KSSTRNGEDRS
+150 SSTTS
-161 TDAPIASP
+161 PAPVNV
-169 EPTDILTQSIQFLKG
+169 LTQSIQFLKG
-184 VGPNRAQMLRRLG
+184 VGPARAQMLRRLG

-205 ALLPRRYEDRTNLKP
+205 ALLPRRYDDRTNLKP
-220 IRSLEVGKQETFEG
+220 IRSLQVGTQETFEG

-243 TGRGRRLW
+243 TGRGRRLY
-251 EIIIGDATGTLRC
+251 EMIVGDATGTMRC

-271 TYMRQRYRTG
+271 AYMRQRYRTG
-281 QRVIVTGEIR
+281 QHVIVTGEVR
-291 INPYSGHRKE
+291 INAYSGQRKE

-308 TIEADEREPLHVGRI
+308 LIEADEHEPLHTGRM

-342 KRIVDEFADQASD
+342 KRIVDEYAHQVED
-355 CLPSTMRERL
+355 CLPPALRQRL
-365 QLLMAPQAFREVHF
+365 HLLEASQALREVHF
-379 PSPEADLAAL
+379 PTADADLEAL
-389 NRWTSEAH
+389 NHWSSEAH

-417 ATTIEERGVTY
+417 DTTIEERRIAY
-428 RGTGALGERLRS
+428 RGTGALADQLRT
-440 QLPFTLTAAQQRVVA
+440 QLPFKLTTAQEHVLA
-455 EIVENMRRPH
+455 EIMANMRRPH

-498 IMAPTE
+498 IMVPTE
-504 ILAEQHYLTMHRLVD
+504 ILAEQHYLTMHRLVEP
-519 RLGVR
+519 LGVR
-524 VTLLTSAT
+524 VMLLTSAI

-538 GLLETIAAGD
+538 DLLETIAAGD

-559 QEGVEF
+559 QEGLEF
-565 KTLGLA
+565 KALGLA

-584 ATLKRKGYYPDV
+584 ATLKRKGYSPDV

-613 GDLDVS
+613 GDLEVS
-619 IIDELPPGRLPVMT
+619 IIDELPPGRLPVIT
-633 RLCYDSRRGESY
+633 QLCYESRRGQSY
-645 ELMRGAL
+645 ELMRQVL
-652 RQGRQAYVV
+652 RQGRQVYVV

-683 QREVFPEFRVGL
+683 QREVLPEFRVGL
-695 LHGRLKSDEKE
+695 LHGRLKSDQKE
-706 QIMRA
+706 HIMRA
-711 FAAGDLQVLVSTTVI
+711 FSTGDLEVLVSTTVI
-726 EVGVDVPNASVMLV
+726 EVGVDVPNATLMLV

-768 LMADFPMSE
+768 LMANFPMSE
-777 EAKQRLRAL
+777 EAKQRLQTL
-786 TESHDGFMIAEQD
+786 TEHDDGFMIAERD

-838 FALVANDPHLSLPEH
+838 FALVAEDPHLSRPEH
-853 AALRQAL
+853 EGLRQAL
-860 LNRWQ
+860 MNRWQ
-865 HKFELMHVG
+865 QKFELMHVG

>member
-1 MAFDRDQFIER
+1 MGTRMAFDRDQFVER
-12 LQQMRRPLQF
+12 LQQIRRPLEF

-36 LEARVLEWLDAAMAL
+36 LEARLLEWLEAAMAL
-51 QPPPAVAANLDAC
+51 HPAPELAANLDAC
-64 RRLFSGFD
+64 RRLFTGFD
-72 RADPTTKF
+72 RADPSTKR
-80 QVITTTLG
+80 QVITTALG
-88 RLDHLLALVERRE
+88 RLDHLMMLVD
-101 AVPRQPPIAAPSP
+101 RQLPETPQHP
-114 ASEEEAGRGAGDA
+114 
-127 RLSPLPTF
+127 PLP
-135 PRQGGRSPSAAGRYV
+135 SPSA
-150 KSSTRNGEDRS
+150 SST
-161 TDAPIASP
+161 TSP
-169 EPTDILTQSIQFLKG
+169 SPVNVLTQSIQFLKG
-184 VGPNRAQMLRRLG
+184 VGPARAQMLRRLG

-205 ALLPRRYEDRTNLKP
+205 ALLPRRYDDRTNLKP
-220 IRSLEVGKQETFEG
+220 IRSLQVGTQETFEG

-243 TGRGRRLW
+243 TRRARRLY
-251 EIIIGDATGTLRC
+251 EMIVGDATGTMRC

-271 TYMRQRYRTG
+271 AYMRQRYRTG
-281 QRVIVTGEIR
+281 QRVIVTGEVR
-291 INPYSGHRKE
+291 INAYSGQRKE

-308 TIEADEREPLHVGRI
+308 LIEADEREPLHTGRM

-342 KRIVDEFADQASD
+342 KRIVDEYAHQVED
-355 CLPSTMRERL
+355 CLPPALRERL
-365 QLLMAPQAFREVHF
+365 HLMEASQALREVHF
-379 PSPEADLAAL
+379 PSADADLEAL
-389 NRWTSEAH
+389 NHWSSEAH

-417 ATTIEERGVTY
+417 DTTIEERRVAY
-428 RGTGALGERLRS
+428 RGTGVLADQLRT
-440 QLPFTLTAAQQRVVA
+440 QLAFKLTTAQEHVLA
-455 EIVENMRRPH
+455 EIMANMRRPH

-498 IMAPTE
+498 IMVPTE
-504 ILAEQHYLTMHRLVD
+504 ILAEQHYLTMHRLVEP
-519 RLGVR
+519 LGVR
-524 VTLLTSAT
+524 VMLLTSAI

-538 GLLETIAAGD
+538 ELLETIAAGD

-559 QEGVEF
+559 QEGLEF
-565 KTLGLA
+565 KALGLA

-584 ATLKRKGYYPDV
+584 ATLKRKGYSPDV
-596 LVMTATP
+596 LVIRGTP

-613 GDLDVS
+613 GDLEVS
-619 IIDELPPGRLPVMT
+619 IIDELPPGRLPVIT
-633 RLCYDSRRGESY
+633 QLCYESRRGQSY
-645 ELMRGAL
+645 ELIKQVL
-652 RQGRQAYVV
+652 RQGRQVYVV

-683 QREVFPEFRVGL
+683 QREVLPEFRVGL
-695 LHGRLKSDEKE
+695 LHGRLKSDQKE
-706 QIMRA
+706 HIMRA
-711 FAAGDLQVLVSTTVI
+711 FSTGDLEVLVSTTVI
-726 EVGVDVPNASVMLV
+726 EVGVDVPNATLMLV

-777 EAKQRLRAL
+777 EAKQRLQTL
-786 TESHDGFMIAEQD
+786 TEHDDGFMIAERD

-838 FALVANDPHLSLPEH
+838 FALVAEDPHLSRPEH
-853 AALRQAL
+853 EGLRQAL
-860 LNRWQ
+860 MNRWQ
-865 HKFELMHVG
+865 QKFELMHVG

>member
-1 MAFDRDQFIER
+1 MAFDRDQFLER

-31 AVLQD
+31 AVLQG
-36 LEARVLEWLDAAMAL
+36 LEARLLEWLDAATAL
-51 QPPPAVAANLDAC
+51 QPPLEVAANLDAC
-64 RRLFSGFD
+64 RRLFTGFD
-72 RADPTTKF
+72 RADPTTKL
-80 QVITTTLG
+80 QVIMTTLG
-88 RLDHLLALVERRE
+88 RLEHLMALVKGHLTG
-101 AVPRQPPIAAPSP
+101 PPQSTSAPS
-114 ASEEEAGRGAGDA
+114 
-127 RLSPLPTF
+127 
-135 PRQGGRSPSAAGRYV
+135 SAAGEGARGGDGDV
-150 KSSTRNGEDRS
+150 LLPPTPTAPRQARRSPNTSGKPAKPPTIHGEDRS
-161 TDAPIASP
+161 ADAPTASSPP
-169 EPTDILTQSIQFLKG
+169 EDTLTQSMQFLKG
-184 VGPNRAQMLRRLG
+184 IGPNRAQMLRRLG
-197 IETIGDAL
+197 IETIADAL
-205 ALLPRRYEDRTNLKP
+205 ALLPRRYEDRTNLKS
-220 IRSLEVGKQETFEG
+220 IRSLEVGTQETFEG

-243 TGRGRRLW
+243 TGRGRRLY
-251 EIIIGDATGTLRC
+251 EIIVGDATGTIRC

-271 TYMRQRYRTG
+271 AYMRQRYRTG

-308 TIEADEREPLHVGRI
+308 TLDTDEREPLHVGRI
-323 VPVYPATEGLHQ
+323 VPVYPSTEGLHQ
-335 KTLRTVI
+335 KMIRAVL
-342 KRIVDEFADQASD
+342 KRIVDEYADQVPD
-355 CLPSTMRERL
+355 FLPSALRQRL
-365 QLLMAPQAFREVHF
+365 DLMSASQALRDVHF
-379 PSPEADLAAL
+379 PSAEADLEAL
-389 NRWTSEAH
+389 NRWSSEAH

-417 ATTIEERGVTY
+417 ETTIEERRVVY
-428 RGTGALGERLRS
+428 RGTGVLAERLRT
-440 QLPFTLTAAQQRVVA
+440 QLPFKLTAAQERVIA
-455 EIVENMRRPH
+455 EIFANMRQPH

-504 ILAEQHYLTMHRLVD
+504 ILAEQHHLTMRHLVET
-519 RLGVR
+519 LGVR
-524 VTLLTSAT
+524 VTLLTSAI
-532 KGSRRR
+532 KGNRRR
-538 GLLETIAAGD
+538 GLLEAIAAGE
-548 VDLIVGTHALI
+548 VDLIIGTHALI

-565 KTLGLA
+565 KALGLA

-584 ATLKRKGYYPDV
+584 ATLKRKGYSPDV

-619 IIDELPPGRLPVMT
+619 IIDELPPGRLPVIT
-633 RLCYDSRRGESY
+633 RLCYDSRRAESY
-645 ELMRGAL
+645 DLMRREL
-652 RQGRQAYVV
+652 HRGRQVYVV

-711 FAAGDLQVLVSTTVI
+711 FSGGDLPVLVATTVI
-726 EVGVDVPNASVMLV
+726 EVGVDVPNATVMLV

-777 EAKQRLRAL
+777 EAKQRLQAL
-786 TESHDGFMIAEQD
+786 TGSHDGFVIAERD

-838 FALVANDPHLSLPEH
+838 FALVAKDPHLSLPEH
-853 AALRQAL
+853 GALRQGL
-860 LNRWQ
+860 MNRWQ
-865 HKFELMHVG
+865 QKFELMHVG

>member
-1 MAFDRDQFIER
+1 MAFDRDQFVER
-12 LQQMRRPLQF
+12 LQQIRRPLEF

-36 LEARVLEWLDAAMAL
+36 LEARLLEWLEAATAL
-51 QPPPAVAANLDAC
+51 HPAPELAANLDAC
-64 RRLFSGFD
+64 RRLFTGFD
-72 RADPTTKF
+72 RADPSTKR
-80 QVITTTLG
+80 QVITTALG
-88 RLDHLLALVERRE
+88 RLDHLMVLVD
-101 AVPRQPPIAAPSP
+101 RQLPEIPQHP
-114 ASEEEAGRGAGDA
+114 
-127 RLSPLPTF
+127 PLP
-135 PRQGGRSPSAAGRYV
+135 SPSA
-150 KSSTRNGEDRS
+150 SSTTS
-161 TDAPIASP
+161 PAPVNV
-169 EPTDILTQSIQFLKG
+169 LTQSIQFLKG
-184 VGPNRAQMLRRLG
+184 VGPARAQMLRRLG

-205 ALLPRRYEDRTNLKP
+205 ALLPRRYDDRTNLKP
-220 IRSLEVGKQETFEG
+220 IRSLQVGTQETFEG

-243 TGRGRRLW
+243 TGRGRRLY
-251 EIIIGDATGTLRC
+251 EMIVGDATGTMRC

-271 TYMRQRYRTG
+271 AYMRQRYRTG
-281 QRVIVTGEIR
+281 QHVIVTGEVR
-291 INPYSGHRKE
+291 INAYSGQRKE

-308 TIEADEREPLHVGRI
+308 LIEADEHEPLHTGRM

-342 KRIVDEFADQASD
+342 KRIVDEYAHQVED
-355 CLPSTMRERL
+355 CLPPALRQRL
-365 QLLMAPQAFREVHF
+365 HLLEASQALREVHF
-379 PSPEADLAAL
+379 PTADADLEAL
-389 NRWTSEAH
+389 NHWSSEAH

-417 ATTIEERGVTY
+417 DTTIEERRIAY
-428 RGTGALGERLRS
+428 RGTGALADQLRT
-440 QLPFTLTAAQQRVVA
+440 QLPFELTTAQEHVLA
-455 EIVENMRRPH
+455 EIMANMRRPH

-498 IMAPTE
+498 IMVPTE
-504 ILAEQHYLTMHRLVD
+504 ILAEQHYLTMHRLVEP
-519 RLGVR
+519 LGVR
-524 VTLLTSAT
+524 VMLLTSAI

-538 GLLETIAAGD
+538 ELLETIAAGD

-559 QEGVEF
+559 QEGLEF
-565 KTLGLA
+565 KALGLA

-584 ATLKRKGYYPDV
+584 ATLKRKGYSPDV

-613 GDLDVS
+613 GDLEVS
-619 IIDELPPGRLPVMT
+619 IIDELPPGRLPVIT
-633 RLCYDSRRGESY
+633 QLCYESRRGQSY
-645 ELMRGAL
+645 ELMRQVL
-652 RQGRQAYVV
+652 RQGRQVYVV

-683 QREVFPEFRVGL
+683 QREVLPEFRVGL
-695 LHGRLKSDEKE
+695 LHGRLKSDQKE
-706 QIMRA
+706 HIMRA
-711 FAAGDLQVLVSTTVI
+711 FSTGDLEVLVSTTVI
-726 EVGVDVPNASVMLV
+726 EVGVDVPNATLILV

-777 EAKQRLRAL
+777 EAKQRLQTL
-786 TESHDGFMIAEQD
+786 TEHDDGFMIAERD

-838 FALVANDPHLSLPEH
+838 FALVAEDPHLSRPEH
-853 AALRQAL
+853 EGLRQAL
-860 LNRWQ
+860 MNRWQ
-865 HKFELMHVG
+865 QKFELMHVG

>member
-1 MAFDRDQFIER
+1 MAFDRDQFVER
-12 LQQMRRPLQF
+12 LQQIRRPLEF
-22 AARQNVRKI
+22 AARQNVRKL

-36 LEARVLEWLDAAMAL
+36 LEARLLEWLEAATAL
-51 QPPPAVAANLDAC
+51 HPAPELAANLDAC
-64 RRLFSGFD
+64 RRLFTGFD
-72 RADPTTKF
+72 RADPSTKR
-80 QVITTTLG
+80 QVITTALG
-88 RLDHLLALVERRE
+88 RLDHLMVLVD
-101 AVPRQPPIAAPSP
+101 RQLPETPQHP
-114 ASEEEAGRGAGDA
+114 
-127 RLSPLPTF
+127 PLP
-135 PRQGGRSPSAAGRYV
+135 SPSA
-150 KSSTRNGEDRS
+150 SPTTSP
-161 TDAPIASP
+161 APVNV
-169 EPTDILTQSIQFLKG
+169 LTQSIQFLKG
-184 VGPNRAQMLRRLG
+184 VGPARAQMLRRLG

-205 ALLPRRYEDRTNLKP
+205 ALLPRRYDDRTNLKP
-220 IRSLEVGKQETFEG
+220 IRSLQVGTQETFEG
-234 TILVSGSSR
+234 TILVSGGSR
-243 TGRGRRLW
+243 TGRGRRLY
-251 EIIIGDATGTLRC
+251 EMIVGDATGTMRC
-264 LWFQFHE
+264 LWFQFHDA
-271 TYMRQRYRTG
+271 YMRQRYRTG
-281 QRVIVTGEIR
+281 QRVIVTGEVR
-291 INPYSGHRKE
+291 INAYSGQRKE

-308 TIEADEREPLHVGRI
+308 LIEADEREPLHTGRM

-342 KRIVDEFADQASD
+342 KRIVDEYAHQVED
-355 CLPSTMRERL
+355 CLPPALRERL
-365 QLLMAPQAFREVHF
+365 HLMEASQALREVHF
-379 PSPEADLAAL
+379 PSADADLEAL
-389 NRWTSEAH
+389 NHWSSEAH

-417 ATTIEERGVTY
+417 DTTIEERRIAY
-428 RGTGALGERLRS
+428 RGTGALGGQLRT
-440 QLPFTLTAAQQRVVA
+440 QLPFKLTTAQEHVLA
-455 EIVENMRRPH
+455 EIMANMRRPH

-498 IMAPTE
+498 IMVPTE
-504 ILAEQHYLTMHRLVD
+504 ILAEQHYLTMQRLVEP
-519 RLGVR
+519 LGVR
-524 VTLLTSAT
+524 VMLLTSAI

-538 GLLETIAAGD
+538 ELLETIATGD

-559 QEGVEF
+559 QERLEF
-565 KTLGLA
+565 KALGLA

-584 ATLKRKGYYPDV
+584 ATLKRKGYSPDV

-613 GDLDVS
+613 GDLEVS
-619 IIDELPPGRLPVMT
+619 IIDELPPGRLPIIT
-633 RLCYDSRRGESY
+633 QLCYESRRGQSY
-645 ELMRGAL
+645 ELMRQVL
-652 RQGRQAYVV
+652 RQGRQVYVV

-683 QREVFPEFRVGL
+683 QREVLPEFRVGL
-695 LHGRLKSDEKE
+695 LHGRLKSDQKE
-706 QIMRA
+706 HIMRA
-711 FAAGDLQVLVSTTVI
+711 FSTGDIEVLVSTTVI
-726 EVGVDVPNASVMLV
+726 EVGVDASNATLMLV

-777 EAKQRLRAL
+777 EAKQRLQTL
-786 TESHDGFMIAEQD
+786 TEHDDGFMIAERD

-838 FALVANDPHLSLPEH
+838 FALVAEDPHLSRPEH
-853 AALRQAL
+853 EGLRQAL
-860 LNRWQ
+860 MNRWQ
-865 HKFELMHVG
+865 QKFELMHVG

>member
-1 MAFDRDQFIER
+1 MAFDRDQFVER
-12 LQQMRRPLQF
+12 VQQMRRPLQF
-22 AARQNVRKI
+22 AARQNARKI
-31 AVLQD
+31 AVLQG
-36 LEARVLEWLDAAMAL
+36 LEARLLEWLKAAAAL
-51 QPPPAVAANLDAC
+51 QPPPDIAANLDAC
-64 RRLFSGFD
+64 RRLFTGFD
-72 RADPTTKF
+72 QADPTTKLR
-80 QVITTTLG
+80 VIMTALG
-88 RLDHLLALVERRE
+88 RLDHLTALVDSWSAGEGQRS
-101 AVPRQPPIAAPSP
+101 AIPS
-114 ASEEEAGRGAGDA
+114 
-127 RLSPLPTF
+127 LSPLPTF
-135 PRQGGRSPSAAGRYV
+135 AHQEGRTTRSNRNTLGEPQAASQEDPSTEAPTNSPGS
-150 KSSTRNGEDRS
+150 
-161 TDAPIASP
+161 
-169 EPTDILTQSIQFLKG
+169 TDILSQPMQFIKG

-205 ALLPRRYEDRTNLKP
+205 VLLPRRYEDRTNLKP
-220 IRSLEVGKQETFEG
+220 IRALEVGAQETFEG

-243 TGRGRRLW
+243 TGRGKRLY
-251 EIIIGDATGTLRC
+251 EIIVGDATGTIRC

-271 TYMRQRYRTG
+271 AYMRQRYRTG

-291 INPYSGHRKE
+291 INPYSGQRKA

-308 TIEADEREPLHVGRI
+308 IMEVDEREPLHVGRI

-342 KRIVDEFADQASD
+342 KRIVDEYAPQVRD
-355 CLPSTMRERL
+355 CLPPAVRERL
-365 QLLMAPQAFREVHF
+365 QLMMASQALREVHF
-379 PSPEADLAAL
+379 PSADADLEAL
-389 NRWTSEAH
+389 NRWSSAAH

-417 ATTIEERGVTY
+417 ETTLEERGVAY
-428 RGTGALGERLRS
+428 CGTGTLAEQLRS
-440 QLPFTLTAAQQRVVA
+440 QLPFKLTAAQERVLA
-455 EIVENMRRPH
+455 EILEHMRRPH

-504 ILAEQHYLTMHRLVD
+504 ILAEQHYRTMQRLVHT
-519 RLGVR
+519 LGVR
-524 VTLLTSAT
+524 VTLLTSAI
-532 KGSRRR
+532 KGGRRR
-538 GLLETIAAGD
+538 GLLETITAGD

-565 KTLGLA
+565 KALGLA

-584 ATLKRKGYYPDV
+584 ATLKRKGYSPDV

-619 IIDELPPGRLPVMT
+619 IIDELPPGRLPVIT
-633 RLCYDSRRGESY
+633 RLCYESRRGETY
-645 ELMRGAL
+645 ELMRQEL
-652 RQGRQAYVV
+652 RRGRQAYVV

-668 EKTDLRAATA
+668 EKMDLRAATA

-683 QREVFPEFRVGL
+683 QRDVFPDFRVGL
-695 LHGRLKSDEKE
+695 LHGRLKSDDKE

-711 FAAGDLQVLVSTTVI
+711 FSTGELPVLVSTTVI
-726 EVGVDVPNASVMLV
+726 EVGVDVPNATVMLV

-759 RSHHQAYCL
+759 RSHHQAHCL

-777 EAKQRLRAL
+777 EAKERLQAL
-786 TESHDGFMIAEQD
+786 RESHDGFVIAERD

-838 FALVANDPHLSLPEH
+838 FALVAEDPHLSLPEH

-860 LNRWQ
+860 VNRWQ
-865 HKFELMHVG
+865 QKFELMHVG

>member
-1 MAFDRDQFIER
+1 
-12 LQQMRRPLQF
+12 
-22 AARQNVRKI
+22 
-31 AVLQD
+31 
-36 LEARVLEWLDAAMAL
+36 
-51 QPPPAVAANLDAC
+51 LDAC
-64 RRLFSGFD
+64 RRLFTGFD
-72 RADPTTKF
+72 RADPTKKI
-80 QVITTTLG
+80 QVITTALS
-88 RLDHLLALVERRE
+88 RLEHLMGLVAKQFPENSQRYAL
-101 AVPRQPPIAAPSP
+101 PSP
-114 ASEEEAGRGAGDA
+114 PASPHPADNSASASE
-127 RLSPLPTF
+127 
-135 PRQGGRSPSAAGRYV
+135 
-150 KSSTRNGEDRS
+150 KSV
-161 TDAPIASP
+161 
-169 EPTDILTQSIQFLKG
+169 DILAQPIQFLKG
-184 VGPNRAQMLRRLG
+184 VGPTRAQMLGRLG
-197 IETIGDAL
+197 IQTIGDAL
-205 ALLPRRYEDRTNLKP
+205 ALLPRRYDDRTNLKP
-220 IRSLEVGKQETFEG
+220 IRSLQVGTQETFEG

-243 TGRGRRLW
+243 TGRGRRLY
-251 EIIIGDATGTLRC
+251 EMIIGDATGTMRC

-271 TYMRQRYRTG
+271 GYMRQRYRTG

-308 TIEADEREPLHVGRI
+308 VVEADEREPLHTGRI

-335 KTLRTVI
+335 KTLRTFL
-342 KRIVDEFADQASD
+342 KRIVDEYAGQVQD
-355 CLPSTMRERL
+355 CLPLALRERL
-365 QLLMAPQAFREVHF
+365 HLMETPQALREVHF
-379 PSPEADLAAL
+379 PSPDADLEAL
-389 NRWTSEAH
+389 NRWSSEAH
-397 RRLVFEEFFLLELGL
+397 HRLIFEEFFLLELGL

-417 ATTIEERGVTY
+417 ETTIEERRVAY
-428 RGTGALGERLRS
+428 RGIGALADQLRT
-440 QLPFTLTAAQQRVVA
+440 QLPFKLTTAQEQVLA
-455 EIVENMRRPH
+455 EIIENMRRPH

-498 IMAPTE
+498 IMVPTE
-504 ILAEQHYLTMHRLVD
+504 ILAEQHHLTIHRLVEP
-519 RLGVR
+519 LGVR
-524 VTLLTSAT
+524 VTLLTSAS

-538 GLLETIAAGD
+538 GLLEAIAAGD

-559 QEGVEF
+559 QEGLEF
-565 KTLGLA
+565 KALGLA

-584 ATLKRKGYYPDV
+584 ATLKRKGYSPDV

-613 GDLDVS
+613 GDLEVS
-619 IIDELPPGRLPVMT
+619 IIDELPPGRLPVIT
-633 RLCYDSRRGESY
+633 KLCYQSRRGESY
-645 ELMRGAL
+645 ELMRQAL
-652 RQGRQAYVV
+652 HQGRQVYVV

-683 QREVFPEFRVGL
+683 QREVFPEFCVGL
-695 LHGRLKSDEKE
+695 LHGRLKNDEQE
-706 QIMRA
+706 HIMRA
-711 FAAGDLQVLVSTTVI
+711 FSAGDLQVLVSTTVI
-726 EVGVDVPNASVMLV
+726 EVGVDVPNATVMLV

-777 EAKQRLRAL
+777 EAKQRLQAL
-786 TESHDGFMIAEQD
+786 TEHHDGFVIAERD

-829 VLAEARREA
+829 VLAAARREA
-838 FALVANDPHLSLPEH
+838 FALVAEDAHLSRPEH

-860 LNRWQ
+860 MNRWQ
-865 HKFELMHVG
+865 RKFELMHVG

>member
-1 MAFDRDQFIER
+1 MAFDRDQFVER
-12 LQQMRRPLQF
+12 LQQIRRPLEF

-36 LEARVLEWLDAAMAL
+36 LEARLLEWLEAATAL
-51 QPPPAVAANLDAC
+51 HPAPELAANLDAC
-64 RRLFSGFD
+64 RRLFTGFD
-72 RADPTTKF
+72 RADPSTKR
-80 QVITTTLG
+80 QVITTALG
-88 RLDHLLALVERRE
+88 RLDHLMVLVD
-101 AVPRQPPIAAPSP
+101 RQLPETPQHP
-114 ASEEEAGRGAGDA
+114 
-127 RLSPLPTF
+127 PLP
-135 PRQGGRSPSAAGRYV
+135 SPSA
-150 KSSTRNGEDRS
+150 SSTTS
-161 TDAPIASP
+161 PAPVNV
-169 EPTDILTQSIQFLKG
+169 LTESIQFLKG
-184 VGPNRAQMLRRLG
+184 VGPARAQMLRRLG

-205 ALLPRRYEDRTNLKP
+205 ALLPRRYDDRTNLKP
-220 IRSLEVGKQETFEG
+220 IRSLQVGTQETFEG

-243 TGRGRRLW
+243 TGRGRRLY
-251 EIIIGDATGTLRC
+251 EMIVGDATGTMRC
-264 LWFQFHE
+264 LWFQFHDA
-271 TYMRQRYRTG
+271 YMRQRYRTG
-281 QRVIVTGEIR
+281 QRVIVTGEVR
-291 INPYSGHRKE
+291 INAYSGQRKE

-308 TIEADEREPLHVGRI
+308 LIEADEREPLHTGRM

-342 KRIVDEFADQASD
+342 KRIVDEYAHQVED
-355 CLPSTMRERL
+355 CLPPALRQRIH
-365 QLLMAPQAFREVHF
+365 LLEASQALREVHF
-379 PSPEADLAAL
+379 PSADADLEAL
-389 NRWTSEAH
+389 NHWSSEAH

-417 ATTIEERGVTY
+417 DTTIEERRIAY
-428 RGTGALGERLRS
+428 RGTGVLADQLRT
-440 QLPFTLTAAQQRVVA
+440 QLAFKLTTAQEHVLA
-455 EIVENMRRPH
+455 EIMANMRRPH

-498 IMAPTE
+498 IMVPTE
-504 ILAEQHYLTMHRLVD
+504 ILAEQHYLTMHRLVEP
-519 RLGVR
+519 LGVR
-524 VTLLTSAT
+524 VMLLTSAI

-538 GLLETIAAGD
+538 ELLETIAAGD

-559 QEGVEF
+559 QEGLEF
-565 KTLGLA
+565 KALGLA

-584 ATLKRKGYYPDV
+584 ATLKRKGYSPDV

-613 GDLDVS
+613 GDLEVS
-619 IIDELPPGRLPVMT
+619 IIDELPPGRLPIIT
-633 RLCYDSRRGESY
+633 QLCYESRRGQSY
-645 ELMRGAL
+645 ELMRQVL
-652 RQGRQAYVV
+652 RQGRQVYVV

-683 QREVFPEFRVGL
+683 QREVLPEFRVGL
-695 LHGRLKSDEKE
+695 LHGRLKSDQKE
-706 QIMRA
+706 HIMRA
-711 FAAGDLQVLVSTTVI
+711 FSTGDIEVLVSTTVI
-726 EVGVDVPNASVMLV
+726 EVGVDVSNATLMLV

-777 EAKQRLRAL
+777 EAKQRLQTL
-786 TESHDGFMIAEQD
+786 TEHDDGFMIAERD

-838 FALVANDPHLSLPEH
+838 FALVAEDPHLSRPEH
-853 AALRQAL
+853 EGLRQAL
-860 LNRWQ
+860 MNRWQ
-865 HKFELMHVG
+865 QKFELMHVG

>member
-1 MAFDRDQFIER
+1 MAFERDQFIER
-12 LQQMRRPLQF
+12 LLQMRRPLQF
-22 AARQNVRKI
+22 AARQTARKI
-31 AVLQD
+31 AVLQG
-36 LEARVLEWLDAAMAL
+36 LGARLLEWLDAASAL
-51 QPPPAVAANLDAC
+51 QPTPDIAANLDAC
-64 RRLFSGFD
+64 RRLFTGFD
-72 RADPTTKF
+72 QADPETKLR
-80 QVITTTLG
+80 VIATALS
-88 RLDHLLALVERRE
+88 RLDHLMVLVKG
-101 AVPRQPPIAAPSP
+101 QL
-114 ASEEEAGRGAGDA
+114 SEDTPGT
-127 RLSPLPTF
+127 PLPAPT
-135 PRQGGRSPSAAGRYV
+135 S
-150 KSSTRNGEDRS
+150 GEDESGSLDRYR
-161 TDAPIASP
+161 DPDP
-169 EPTDILTQSIQFLKG
+169 PTAALPSEDVLSQPIQFLKG

-220 IRSLEVGKQETFEG
+220 IRALEVGAQETFDG

-243 TGRGRRLW
+243 TGRGKRLY
-251 EIIIGDATGTLRC
+251 EIIVGDASGTIRC

-271 TYMRQRYRTG
+271 TYMRQRYKAG
-281 QRVIVTGEIR
+281 QRVIVTGEVR
-291 INPYSGHRKE
+291 INPYSGRRKE

-308 TIEADEREPLHVGRI
+308 IMETDEREPLHVGRI

-335 KTLRTVI
+335 KTLRSVI
-342 KRIVDEFADQASD
+342 KRIVDEYAHQARD
-355 CLPSTMRERL
+355 CLPPAMRERL
-365 QLLMAPQAFREVHF
+365 QLMIASQALREVHF
-379 PSPEADLAAL
+379 PSAEADLEAL
-389 NRWTSEAH
+389 NRWSSEAH

-417 ATTIEERGVTY
+417 ETTVEARGVVY
-428 RGTGALGERLRS
+428 RGTGALAEQLRP
-440 QLPFTLTAAQQRVVA
+440 QLPFRLTAAQERVLA

-504 ILAEQHYLTMHRLVD
+504 ILAEQHYATMHRLVQT
-519 RLGVR
+519 LGVR
-524 VTLLTSAT
+524 VALFTSAS

-538 GLLETIAAGD
+538 GILEAIAAGD
-548 VDLIVGTHALI
+548 IDLIVGTHALI

-565 KTLGLA
+565 KALGLA

-584 ATLKRKGYYPDV
+584 ATLKRKGYSPDV

-619 IIDELPPGRLPVMT
+619 LIDELPPGRLPVIT
-633 RLCYDSRRGESY
+633 RQCYDSRRGESY
-645 ELMRGAL
+645 ELMRREL

-668 EKTDLRAATA
+668 ERTDLRAATA
-678 MAEQL
+678 MADQL
-683 QREVFPEFRVGL
+683 QREVFSEFRVGL
-695 LHGRLKSDEKE
+695 LHGRLKSDDKE
-706 QIMRA
+706 HIMCD
-711 FAAGDLQVLVSTTVI
+711 FSAGDLQVLVSTTVI
-726 EVGVDVPNASVMLV
+726 EVGVDVPNATVMLV

-768 LMADFPMSE
+768 LMANFPMSE

-786 TESHDGFMIAEQD
+786 GESHDGFVIADRD

-822 HLIRDQR
+822 HLIRDQH

-838 FALVANDPHLSLPEH
+838 FALVAQDPHLSLPEH
-853 AALRQAL
+853 TVLRQAL

-865 HKFELMHVG
+865 QRFELMQVG

>member
-1 MAFDRDQFIER
+1 MAFDRDQFVER
-12 LQQMRRPLQF
+12 LQQIRRPLEF

-36 LEARVLEWLDAAMAL
+36 LEARLLEWLEAATAL
-51 QPPPAVAANLDAC
+51 HPAPELAANLDAC
-64 RRLFSGFD
+64 RRLFTGFD
-72 RADPTTKF
+72 RADPSTKR
-80 QVITTTLG
+80 QVITTALG
-88 RLDHLLALVERRE
+88 RLDHLMVLVD
-101 AVPRQPPIAAPSP
+101 RQLPEIPQHP
-114 ASEEEAGRGAGDA
+114 
-127 RLSPLPTF
+127 PLP
-135 PRQGGRSPSAAGRYV
+135 SPSA
-150 KSSTRNGEDRS
+150 SSTTS
-161 TDAPIASP
+161 PAPVNV
-169 EPTDILTQSIQFLKG
+169 LTQSIQFLKG
-184 VGPNRAQMLRRLG
+184 VGPARAQMLRRLG

-205 ALLPRRYEDRTNLKP
+205 ALLPRRYDDRTNLKP
-220 IRSLEVGKQETFEG
+220 IRSLQVGTQETFEG

-243 TGRGRRLW
+243 TGRGRRLY
-251 EIIIGDATGTLRC
+251 EMIVGDATGTMRC

-271 TYMRQRYRTG
+271 AYMRQRYRTG
-281 QRVIVTGEIR
+281 QHVIVTGEVR
-291 INPYSGHRKE
+291 INAYSGQRKE

-308 TIEADEREPLHVGRI
+308 LIEADEHEPLHTGRM

-342 KRIVDEFADQASD
+342 KRIVDEYAHQVED
-355 CLPSTMRERL
+355 CLPPALRQRL
-365 QLLMAPQAFREVHF
+365 RLLEASQALREVHF
-379 PSPEADLAAL
+379 PTADADLEAL
-389 NRWTSEAH
+389 NHWSSDAH

-417 ATTIEERGVTY
+417 DTTIEERRIAY
-428 RGTGALGERLRS
+428 RGTGALADQLRT
-440 QLPFTLTAAQQRVVA
+440 QLPFELTTAQEHVLA
-455 EIVENMRRPH
+455 EIMANMRRPH

-498 IMAPTE
+498 IMVPTE
-504 ILAEQHYLTMHRLVD
+504 ILAEQHYLTMHRLVEP
-519 RLGVR
+519 LGVR
-524 VTLLTSAT
+524 VMLLTSAI

-538 GLLETIAAGD
+538 ELLETIAAGD

-559 QEGVEF
+559 QEGLEF
-565 KTLGLA
+565 KALGLA

-584 ATLKRKGYYPDV
+584 ATLKRKGYSPDV

-613 GDLDVS
+613 GDLEVS
-619 IIDELPPGRLPVMT
+619 IIDELPPGRLPVIT
-633 RLCYDSRRGESY
+633 QLCYESRRGQSY
-645 ELMRGAL
+645 ELMRQVL
-652 RQGRQAYVV
+652 RQGRQVYVV

-683 QREVFPEFRVGL
+683 QREVLPEFRVGL
-695 LHGRLKSDEKE
+695 LHGRLKSDQKE
-706 QIMRA
+706 HIMRA
-711 FAAGDLQVLVSTTVI
+711 FSTGDLEVLVSTTVI
-726 EVGVDVPNASVMLV
+726 EVGVDVPNATLMLV

-777 EAKQRLRAL
+777 EAKQRLQTL
-786 TESHDGFMIAEQD
+786 TEHDDGFMIAERD

-838 FALVANDPHLSLPEH
+838 FALVAEDPHLSRPEH
-853 AALRQAL
+853 EGLRQAL
-860 LNRWQ
+860 MNRWQ
-865 HKFELMHVG
+865 QKFELMHVG

>member
-1 MAFDRDQFIER
+1 MAFDRDQFVER
-12 LQQMRRPLQF
+12 LQQIRRPLVF

-36 LEARVLEWLDAAMAL
+36 LEARLLEWLEAATAL
-51 QPPPAVAANLDAC
+51 HPAPELAANLDAC
-64 RRLFSGFD
+64 RRLFTGFD
-72 RADPTTKF
+72 RADPSTKR
-80 QVITTTLG
+80 QVITTALG
-88 RLDHLLALVERRE
+88 RLDHLMVLVD
-101 AVPRQPPIAAPSP
+101 RQLPEIPQHP
-114 ASEEEAGRGAGDA
+114 
-127 RLSPLPTF
+127 PLP
-135 PRQGGRSPSAAGRYV
+135 SPSA
-150 KSSTRNGEDRS
+150 SSTTS
-161 TDAPIASP
+161 PAPVNV
-169 EPTDILTQSIQFLKG
+169 LTQSIQFLKG
-184 VGPNRAQMLRRLG
+184 VGPARAQMLRRLG

-205 ALLPRRYEDRTNLKP
+205 ALLPRRYDDRTNLKP
-220 IRSLEVGKQETFEG
+220 IRSLQVGTQETFEG

-243 TGRGRRLW
+243 TGRGRRLY
-251 EIIIGDATGTLRC
+251 EMIVGDATGTMRC

-271 TYMRQRYRTG
+271 AYMRQRYRTG
-281 QRVIVTGEIR
+281 QHVIVTGEVR
-291 INPYSGHRKE
+291 INAYSGQRKE

-308 TIEADEREPLHVGRI
+308 LIEADEHEPLHTGRM

-342 KRIVDEFADQASD
+342 KRIVDEYAHQVED
-355 CLPSTMRERL
+355 CLPPALRQRL
-365 QLLMAPQAFREVHF
+365 RLLEASQALREVHF
-379 PSPEADLAAL
+379 PTADADLEAL
-389 NRWTSEAH
+389 NHWSSEAH

-417 ATTIEERGVTY
+417 DTTIEERRIAY
-428 RGTGALGERLRS
+428 RGTGALADQLRT
-440 QLPFTLTAAQQRVVA
+440 QLPFKLTTAQEHVLA
-455 EIVENMRRPH
+455 EIMANMRRPH

-498 IMAPTE
+498 IMVPTE
-504 ILAEQHYLTMHRLVD
+504 ILAEQHYLTMHRLVEL
-519 RLGVR
+519 LGVR
-524 VTLLTSAT
+524 VMLLTSAI

-538 GLLETIAAGD
+538 ELLETIAAGD

-559 QEGVEF
+559 QEGLEF
-565 KTLGLA
+565 KALGLA

-584 ATLKRKGYYPDV
+584 ATLKRKGYSPDV

-613 GDLDVS
+613 GDLEVS
-619 IIDELPPGRLPVMT
+619 IIDELPPGRLPVIT
-633 RLCYDSRRGESY
+633 QLCYESRRGQSY
-645 ELMRGAL
+645 ELMRQVL
-652 RQGRQAYVV
+652 RQGRQVYVV

-683 QREVFPEFRVGL
+683 QREVLPEFRVGL
-695 LHGRLKSDEKE
+695 LHGRLKSDQKE
-706 QIMRA
+706 HIMRA
-711 FAAGDLQVLVSTTVI
+711 FSTGDLEVLVSTTVI
-726 EVGVDVPNASVMLV
+726 EVGVDVPNATLILV

-768 LMADFPMSE
+768 LMANFPMSE
-777 EAKQRLRAL
+777 EAKQRLQTL
-786 TESHDGFMIAEQD
+786 TEHDDGFMIAERD

-838 FALVANDPHLSLPEH
+838 FALVAEDPHLSRPEH
-853 AALRQAL
+853 EGLRQAL
-860 LNRWQ
+860 MNRWQ
-865 HKFELMHVG
+865 QKFELMHVG